1 MAKGERA
8 FWSSLPG
15 ILTGLAGI
23 LTASVALLGLAL
35 SQGWIGDGG
44 GGDGSV
50 DAGGEVV
57 RISVEPET
65 LEFGRLGLPGAGD
78 EKAVEVVNDG
88 TATVTLETEITGD
101 DASQFTSDGTDCTT
115 SPLPPGRTCQ
125 VTVSLDESGAASATL
140 VISANGGELAREV
153 ELEGKVF

>member
-1 MAKGERA
+1 MAKDERA

-23 LTASVALLGLAL
+23 LTATVALLGLAL

-44 GGDGSV
+44 GEDSSV

-57 RISVEPET
+57 RISVEPEK
-65 LEFGRLGLPGAGD
+65 LEFGGIPLTGAG

-88 TATVTLETEITGD
+88 TAPVTLEIEITGD
-101 DASQFTSDGTDCTT
+101 VAGQFTTDGTDCTT
-115 SPLPPGRTCQ
+115 SPLPPGRTCE
-125 VTVSLDESGAASATL
+125 VTVSRDESGAASATL

>member
-23 LTASVALLGLAL
+23 LTAAVALLGLGL

-65 LEFGRLGLPGAGD
+65 VSLRRLPLQDPP
-78 EKAVEVVNDG
+78 KATVEVVNDG
-88 TATVTLETEITGD
+88 TAPVTLEAEITGD
-101 DASQFTSDGTDCTT
+101 DAGQFTSDGTDCTT
-115 SPLPPGRTCQ
+115 SPLPPGRTCE
-125 VTVSLDESGAASATL
+125 VTVTFQESGEASATL

>member
-23 LTASVALLGLAL
+23 LTAAVALLGLAL
-35 SQGWIGDGG
+35 SQGWIGNG
-44 GGDGSV
+44 GGDDSSV

-57 RISVEPET
+57 RISVEPEK
-65 LEFGRLGLPGAGD
+65 LEFGGLGLPGAD
-78 EKAVEVVNDG
+78 EKAVEVLNDG
-88 TATVTLETEITGD
+88 TAPVTLETEITGED
-101 DASQFTSDGTDCTT
+101 EGKFSSDGTDCTT
-115 SPLPPGRTCQ
+115 SPLPPGRTCE
-125 VTVSLDESGAASATL
+125 VTVSLDGSGAASATL

-153 ELEGKVF
+153 ELEGGVF

>member
-23 LTASVALLGLAL
+23 LTATVALLGLAL
-35 SQGWIGDGG
+35 SQGWIGNG
-44 GGDGSV
+44 GGDDSSV

-65 LEFGRLGLPGAGD
+65 LEFRGIPLPGED

-88 TATVTLETEITGD
+88 TAPVTLEIEITGD
-101 DASQFTSDGTDCTT
+101 DAGQFTSDGTDCTT

-153 ELEGKVF
+153 ELEGAVI

>member
-23 LTASVALLGLAL
+23 LTATVALLGLAL
-35 SQGWIGDGG
+35 SQGWIGNGG

-57 RISVEPET
+57 RISVEPDS
-65 LEFGRLGLPGAGD
+65 LEFRGLPLPG
-78 EKAVEVVNDG
+78 EVERAVEVLNDG
-88 TATVTLETEITGD
+88 TAPVTLEIEITGD
-101 DASQFTSDGTDCTT
+101 DAGQFTSDGSDCTT
-115 SPLPPGRTCQ
+115 SPLPPGRTCE
-125 VTVSLDESGAASATL
+125 VTVSLDESGEASATL

-153 ELEGKVF
+153 DLEGAVF